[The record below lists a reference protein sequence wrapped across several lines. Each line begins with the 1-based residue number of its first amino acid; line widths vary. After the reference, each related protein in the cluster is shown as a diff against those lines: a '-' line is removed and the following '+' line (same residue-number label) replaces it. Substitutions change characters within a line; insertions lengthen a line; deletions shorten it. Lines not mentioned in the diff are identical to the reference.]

1 MTTAQEIMKLFTEK
15 KTLQIFNTIAK
26 LNGDDRIILLSAL
39 GLTNKRFYT
48 RIHLLKYA
56 GLVKKIDRYYHLTA
70 FGKCIHKITCDAE
83 LQMTIAIKNYY
94 NYVVIDSMIQCRKLT
109 YLNRSNKKSRM
120 IYSPKRKC
128 FLHDI
133 THRSQLRC

>member
-1 MTTAQEIMKLFTEK
+1 MTTAQEIMKLFTDK

-70 FGKCIHKITCDAE
+70 FGKCILKITCDAE

-94 NYVVIDSMIQCRKLT
+94 NYVVIDSMSKTDIPEQEQQKIQDDLFA
-109 YLNRSNKKSRM
+109 KKEM
-120 IYSPKRKC
+120 
-128 FLHDI
+128 L
-133 THRSQLRC
+133 LA

>member
-39 GLTNKRFYT
+39 GLANKRFYT

-94 NYVVIDSMIQCRKLT
+94 NYVVIDSMSKTDIPEQEQQKIQDDLFA
-109 YLNRSNKKSRM
+109 KKEM
-120 IYSPKRKC
+120 
-128 FLHDI
+128 L
-133 THRSQLRC
+133 LA